1 MSYSSLSVGRRK
13 VNGVMVDNYEWTPLP
28 GWSGQLEPEFRID
41 ETLASSIQS
50 ISSDSRQVSSG
61 TLFIAVQ
68 GENYD
73 GHDFVNDAVERG
85 AVGVVISTGRKATSL
100 AVPQIE
106 VSDTRRAVA
115 AISAAFYDHPSRK
128 MKLIGVTGTNGK
140 SSTSII
146 LHSLLMSAGL
156 QAGLMTTIVT
166 KIGRIEKENPTRLTL
181 QEAPEVQR
189 ALSEMR
195 ESGCTHVILE
205 ATSIGLD
212 LGRLDYCEFEG
223 AIFTNLT
230 PDHLDYHLT
239 MSAYRE
245 AKGLLFS
252 KIRPSGF
259 AVINGMDAEA
269 SFFKSLVEGESVSV
283 IEYSRDELVRL
294 EMSTEGT
301 RFRCQLVGRVQPST
315 LITNLFGTYNME
327 NLLAAIRA
335 CEVLGLDDDS
345 LESGI
350 VSIDKIPGRLD
361 VVLEKPVTVV
371 VDYAHSED
379 SLRQTLVILREAF
392 DPQSNQQIIVVIG
405 SAGERDP
412 ERRYGIARALA
423 TDADTI
429 ILTDEDPRSEDSG
442 LIIETIAHAVIDAG
456 FKDSD
461 HMLKI
466 PDRRKAIARGLEL
479 ARQGDILLVSGK
491 GHETSIEYEFGSIAW
506 SDTGVVLEEW
516 NSLRDVSGDY
526 PVDRDG
532 D

>member
-1 MSYSSLSVGRRK
+1 M
-13 VNGVMVDNYEWTPLP
+13 E
-28 GWSGQLEPEFRID
+28 
-41 ETLASSIQS
+41 
-50 ISSDSRQVSSG
+50 
-61 TLFIAVQ
+61 
-68 GENYD
+68 
-73 GHDFVNDAVERG
+73 
-85 AVGVVISTGRKATSL
+85 
-100 AVPQIE
+100 
-106 VSDTRRAVA
+106 
-115 AISAAFYDHPSRK
+115 
-128 MKLIGVTGTNGK
+128 GK
-140 SSTSII
+140 
-146 LHSLLMSAGL
+146 
-156 QAGLMTTIVT
+156 
-166 KIGRIEKENPTRLTL
+166 
-181 QEAPEVQR
+181 
-189 ALSEMR
+189 
-195 ESGCTHVILE
+195 
-205 ATSIGLD
+205 
-212 LGRLDYCEFEG
+212 
-223 AIFTNLT
+223 
-230 PDHLDYHLT
+230 
-239 MSAYRE
+239 
-245 AKGLLFS
+245 
-252 KIRPSGF
+252 
-259 AVINGMDAEA
+259 
-269 SFFKSLVEGESVSV
+269 SVSV

-294 EMSTEGT
+294 EMSTGGT

-350 VSIDKIPGRLD
+350 VSIDKIPGRLH

-405 SAGERDP
+405 SAGQRDP
-412 ERRYGIARALA
+412 ERRYGIGRALA

-456 FKDSD
+456 FEDSD
-461 HMLKI
+461 HMLRI

-479 ARQGDILLVSGK
+479 ARQGDILLVAGK
-491 GHETSIEYEFGSIAW
+491 GHETSIEYEFGSMPW
-506 SDTGVVLEEW
+506 SDAGVVLEEW

>member
-1 MSYSSLSVGRRK
+1 M
-13 VNGVMVDNYEWTPLP
+13 
-28 GWSGQLEPEFRID
+28 
-41 ETLASSIQS
+41 
-50 ISSDSRQVSSG
+50 
-61 TLFIAVQ
+61 
-68 GENYD
+68 
-73 GHDFVNDAVERG
+73 
-85 AVGVVISTGRKATSL
+85 STG
-100 AVPQIE
+100 
-106 VSDTRRAVA
+106 
-115 AISAAFYDHPSRK
+115 
-128 MKLIGVTGTNGK
+128 
-140 SSTSII
+140 
-146 LHSLLMSAGL
+146 
-156 QAGLMTTIVT
+156 
-166 KIGRIEKENPTRLTL
+166 
-181 QEAPEVQR
+181 
-189 ALSEMR
+189 
-195 ESGCTHVILE
+195 
-205 ATSIGLD
+205 
-212 LGRLDYCEFEG
+212 
-223 AIFTNLT
+223 
-230 PDHLDYHLT
+230 
-239 MSAYRE
+239 
-245 AKGLLFS
+245 
-252 KIRPSGF
+252 
-259 AVINGMDAEA
+259 
-269 SFFKSLVEGESVSV
+269 
-283 IEYSRDELVRL
+283 
-294 EMSTEGT
+294 GT

-392 DPQSNQQIIVVIG
+392 DPWSDQQIIVVIG

-423 TDADTI
+423 TSADTI

-456 FKDSD
+456 FEDSD
-461 HMLKI
+461 HMLRI

-479 ARQGDILLVSGK
+479 ARQGDILLVAGK

-506 SDTGVVLEEW
+506 SDAGVVLEEW